1 MSKYNLIDIFEQYQ
15 IGSGFTRDFDYAGM
29 LNAGLKTGV
38 DTDIEILRK
47 MSDDFEDVNYHRENN
62 HLQKAIDAL
71 EEGAI
76 KEASMFFGDF
86 HAEIKSTMETFDMSD
101 DLGTFMVSKMEEGE
115 AVDLAIEASQKKAG
129 IEVDESFK
137 SLAKKVDKQKGVDK
151 DYAGK
156 IAGKIANIKR
166 KGGGSGPT
174 AKQKKRMAEDETNES
189 FGSLAKKIDK
199 QKGKSKKDAAN
210 IAGYIA
216 NIKRKGGGSGPTAK
230 QKKRMNE
237 VRIDRDVADKIEGM
251 LSRPLKAQ
259 FLDAFDDL
267 WEDLTEDDMFYPE
280 DVINHLNNEMHKRL
294 SLYRTPDPKPEEIPM
309 FKGTRDALDDI
320 SIREESKGVDFIRA
334 LKVDANG
341 TKLEIKSYLESLKR
355 SGDKF
360 DSIDDYVEDFK
371 NYVADKALQEED
383 KVKDK
388 KPRDGVSSAAAKLG
402 IKPSHV
408 KEIDYKLDPYED
420 RDEIIKQVMSLLIKE
435 KGASR
440 EELKG
445 FIEMHIEDILNARD
459 DDAVVDE
466 FTQYLSVNEGDRAL
480 KEHFG
485 RFMKDYQ

>member
-1 MSKYNLIDIFEQYQ
+1 MSKYNLTDIFEQYR
-15 IGSGFTRDFDYAGM
+15 IGSGYTRDFDYEGM
-29 LNAGLKTGV
+29 LKAGLETGV

-86 HAEIKSTMETFDMSD
+86 HAEIKSTMETFDMGIPD
-101 DLGTFMVSKMEEGE
+101 TLGGFMDSYIKEDAKDKDKEPRDGVKSAAAKLGMKPSHVKEDTK
-115 AVDLAIEASQKKAG
+115 AVDLAIEASQEKAG

-137 SLAKKVDKQKGVDK
+137 SLAKKLDKQKGIDK
-151 DYAGK
+151 DEAAK
-156 IAGKIANIKR
+156 IAGSIA
-166 KGGGSGPT
+166 
-174 AKQKKRMAEDETNES
+174 
-189 FGSLAKKIDK
+189 AKKAAGA
-199 QKGKSKKDAAN
+199 GK
-210 IAGYIA
+210 
-216 NIKRKGGGSGPTAK
+216 GPTAK

-259 FLDAFDDL
+259 FLDAFDDI

-320 SIREESKGVDFIRA
+320 SIREEDKEIDFIRA

-341 TKLEIKSYLESLKR
+341 TSIEIKSYLESLKR

-360 DSIDDYVEDFK
+360 DSVDDYVEDFK
-371 NYVADKALQEED
+371 NYVADKALQE
-383 KVKDK
+383 
-388 KPRDGVSSAAAKLG
+388 
-402 IKPSHV
+402 
-408 KEIDYKLDPYED
+408 
-420 RDEIIKQVMSLLIKE
+420 
-435 KGASR
+435 
-440 EELKG
+440 
-445 FIEMHIEDILNARD
+445 
-459 DDAVVDE
+459 
-466 FTQYLSVNEGDRAL
+466 
-480 KEHFG
+480 HFG

>member
-15 IGSGFTRDFDYAGM
+15 IGSGWTNDFDYEGM
-29 LNAGLKTGV
+29 LNSGLKTGV

-86 HAEIKSTMETFDMSD
+86 HAEIKSTMETFDMDTSD
-101 DLGTFMVSKMEEGE
+101 DLGAFMASKMEENTE
-115 AVDLAIEASQKKAG
+115 AVDLAIEASQEKAG
-129 IEVDESFK
+129 IKENEDMYGV
-137 SLAKKVDKQKGVDK
+137 VDK
-151 DYAGK
+151 A
-156 IAGKIANIKR
+156 
-166 KGGGSGPT
+166 SGEMIDDDLP
-174 AKQKKRMAEDETNES
+174 KRMA
-189 FGSLAKKIDK
+189 LALAAKK
-199 QKGKSKKDAAN
+199 KGWVTKKS
-210 IAGYIA
+210 
-216 NIKRKGGGSGPTAK
+216 
-230 QKKRMNE
+230 QKKKMNE
-237 VRIDRDVADKIEGM
+237 VRVDKEVADKIEGM

-320 SIREESKGVDFIRA
+320 SIREI
-334 LKVDANG
+334 
-341 TKLEIKSYLESLKR
+341 
-355 SGDKF
+355 
-360 DSIDDYVEDFK
+360 DST
-371 NYVADKALQEED
+371 
-383 KVKDK
+383 
-388 KPRDGVSSAAAKLG
+388 
-402 IKPSHV
+402 
-408 KEIDYKLDPYED
+408 LDPYED

-445 FIEMHIEDILNARD
+445 FIETHIEDILNARD
-459 DDAVVDE
+459 DDDVVDE
-466 FTQYLSVNEGDRAL
+466 FAQYISVNEGYRSL
-480 KEHFG
+480 REHFN
-485 RFMKDYQ
+485 RFK